1 MKTLGEV
8 RKEIL
13 VRLGFSDTQGHDNN
27 KSLIDGIIEHAQNQ
41 LFFQYDFL
49 LNRKVDNKT
58 IVAGSSLYDFPADC
72 DYRQIVDVVVTN
84 DAGRFVRLNNGINYL
99 DENTTERSM
108 PTKYDVRDG
117 QMLVNPVPDK
127 TYTVRLEYFEV
138 PARLTQDADQL
149 SLDDE
154 IVFILALIDI
164 KNHYKMDSSTEQQQ
178 FKAQLDKKRDASLGQ
193 KRFYRA

>member
-99 DENTTERSM
+99 DENTTESSM